1 MSKKISELNAAT
13 LVDGEDLLVVV
24 TSPADSVN
32 IETKK
37 VTVNSL
43 FNSLSITNGNNV
55 SASIAGN
62 SMTIAISEA
71 PSFLRVNF
79 KQQLTPTNSS
89 YASASYTFQAGDI
102 FYDTTYL
109 YVAVSNTELKRI
121 ELTSF

>member
-1 MSKKISELNAAT
+1 MAKKVSELNAAT
-13 LVDGEDLLVVV
+13 LVDGEDLLLVV

-55 SASIAGN
+55 FASIAGN
-62 SMTIAISEA
+62 SMSITIAEA
-71 PSFLRVNF
+71 PSFTRVNI
-79 KQQLTPTNSS
+79 KQQLTPANSS
-89 YASASYTFQAGDI
+89 YASVSYTFTEGDM
-102 FYDTTYL
+102 FYDSSYL
-109 YVAVSNTELKRI
+109 YVAVSNTELKRV